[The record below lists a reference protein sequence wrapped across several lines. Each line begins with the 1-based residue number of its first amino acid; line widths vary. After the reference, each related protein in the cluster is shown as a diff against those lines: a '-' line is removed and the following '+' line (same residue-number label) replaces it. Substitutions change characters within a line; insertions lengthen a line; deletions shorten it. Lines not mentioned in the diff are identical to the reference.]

1 MAVAEGDEGVHL
13 GPGDVD
19 VPGEVELEQPLED
32 VLGVVRGEDGGQV
45 PVQLG
50 QQQELPLLRTRE
62 TNQVNYVTSLY
73 GIQII
78 STKINKILPSGSR
91 YSTMTFYRILISKKI
106 LIDPLMMK
114 INHLS
119 PALHV
124 KILYQKAI
132 TNAIEPFRS

>member
-1 MAVAEGDEGVHL
+1 MDIVSIPGKAGVAVAEGDEGVHL

-62 TNQVNYVTSLY
+62 NNQVNYVTSLY

-91 YSTMTFYRILISKKI
+91 YSTMTFYRILISKK
-106 LIDPLMMK
+106 
-114 INHLS
+114 
-119 PALHV
+119 
-124 KILYQKAI
+124 Y
-132 TNAIEPFRS
+132 